1 MQPAKEEVLNYA
13 SVLSHQE
20 EISVTLLKTISRAL
34 MCVIVLKKKNQQNKR
49 ISVFVMQQN
58 MAFVQRD
65 D

>member
-34 MCVIVLKKKNQQNKR
+34 MCIIVLKKKTTKQKNFSICDAAEHGFCSER
-49 ISVFVMQQN
+49 
-58 MAFVQRD
+58 
-65 D
+65 

>member
-34 MCVIVLKKKNQQNKR
+34 MCVIVLKKKKTTKQKNFSICDAAEHGFCSER
-49 ISVFVMQQN
+49 
-58 MAFVQRD
+58 
-65 D
+65 